1 MLGHLWLS
9 LLVGAAAQVEV
20 NEVGLSLAKAFAA
33 SSVQAHVDIAKMT
46 GDLMAKQKQLS
57 TAKLKVE
64 QLITEERA
72 FAKRTDL
79 LEQQESR
86 MEEMLKLHGSVS
98 EKASQAKAKAQ
109 AFQKQMLS
117 QEAEVKAL
125 QEAIKSQSSLLK
137 SSEEKLQ
144 LLKQKEDDYSHG
156 ARLAVLKSNKLER
169 DLKDARIELEKKKAN
184 FTEQHEVAEIAAAKR
199 DSVHR
204 IQEHQKEENEE
215 SSQWIAAHRGE
226 ATVINEQTI
235 SMAENDVENAKEL
248 LKQSRQKTKEQAE
261 ANAKAVAQ
269 QRQKFL
275 EWEMASAEAMK
286 QAQAQL
292 QSAREDQE
300 KALAAASRR
309 IQSSLTDVNAAERT
323 MRAKSELKSV
333 NAKLAEEEKKL
344 KQQHLENKAKAQEIS
359 KETAQMDATKKK
371 HESTMKSEMEKEE
384 QKMKKMKMDAQE
396 MWKKDRAAEAN
407 METTLHKVRSDKEH
421 EKRQVEEVDAELRRA
436 RKRLQ
441 KAQVKLQI
449 AEQQG
454 KQQQLDYEQKMYQG
468 LLIVIPIFV
477 GWFVT
482 GYGEGPHSVR
492 QVGLTEFALPE
503 NYDEF
508 KITEQHREE
517 FFRDGASLLKGV
529 LRPSMVAK
537 LRAVVE
543 RRQPQLTPPTSSNLW
558 MDSDE
563 LLDFY
568 LFGPLGGIAAQLFQ
582 SRDAVTSHLAP
593 SAQLQRDFISK
604 RYQEATNGWHI
615 DRTECQGGD
624 QPSKFMSTALPRL
637 AIPLDAQAVRGTQII
652 NQSKYAAALSAKDAE
667 LYWAGKAPYRREGRF
682 EPFYGFEYNTSVPIL
697 PGITLKEDMIM
708 EHWVEPGD
716 VVIFN
721 TCLWHRSPDWAGP
734 EPELGL
740 QPTFANV
747 KAEEHAQ
754 EEVEKLQ
761 IEFHQLHEDK
771 NAKITELSHKLEETR
786 AGKLRGS

>member
-1 MLGHLWLS
+1 MGFCKILC
-9 LLVGAAAQVEV
+9 
-20 NEVGLSLAKAFAA
+20 
-33 SSVQAHVDIAKMT
+33 
-46 GDLMAKQKQLS
+46 
-57 TAKLKVE
+57 
-64 QLITEERA
+64 
-72 FAKRTDL
+72 
-79 LEQQESR
+79 
-86 MEEMLKLHGSVS
+86 
-98 EKASQAKAKAQ
+98 
-109 AFQKQMLS
+109 
-117 QEAEVKAL
+117 
-125 QEAIKSQSSLLK
+125 
-137 SSEEKLQ
+137 
-144 LLKQKEDDYSHG
+144 
-156 ARLAVLKSNKLER
+156 
-169 DLKDARIELEKKKAN
+169 
-184 FTEQHEVAEIAAAKR
+184 
-199 DSVHR
+199 
-204 IQEHQKEENEE
+204 
-215 SSQWIAAHRGE
+215 
-226 ATVINEQTI
+226 
-235 SMAENDVENAKEL
+235 
-248 LKQSRQKTKEQAE
+248 
-261 ANAKAVAQ
+261 
-269 QRQKFL
+269 
-275 EWEMASAEAMK
+275 
-286 QAQAQL
+286 
-292 QSAREDQE
+292 
-300 KALAAASRR
+300 
-309 IQSSLTDVNAAERT
+309 
-323 MRAKSELKSV
+323 
-333 NAKLAEEEKKL
+333 
-344 KQQHLENKAKAQEIS
+344 
-359 KETAQMDATKKK
+359 
-371 HESTMKSEMEKEE
+371 
-384 QKMKKMKMDAQE
+384 
-396 MWKKDRAAEAN
+396 
-407 METTLHKVRSDKEH
+407 
-421 EKRQVEEVDAELRRA
+421 
-436 RKRLQ
+436 
-441 KAQVKLQI
+441 
-449 AEQQG
+449 
-454 KQQQLDYEQKMYQG
+454 QG

-593 SAQLQRDFISK
+593 SAQLQGDFISK

-740 QPTFANV
+740 QPTFAPSSHVPKDPPQV
-747 KAEEHAQ
+747 KDLGGSWCNHGLGDKSIAGGSPCFPTAFPEEARPKKGSTLAFQ
-754 EEVEKLQ
+754 RYPTP
-761 IEFHQLHEDK
+761 QLRHVL
-771 NAKITELSHKLEETR
+771 ASYLRIRITD
-786 AGKLRGS
+786 KLRRFWLSYT